1 MRKKQEELDEK
12 MDKKEEDSEQLL
24 INLFGTSDLREM
36 SIVPQSSNIDDSDD
50 DSDDEWLDQELEK
63 IEKIRDML
71 LESTCYVFIM
81 CNIFSY
87 SLRFRVDLPLR
98 SRNRKITNTC
108 RYRVRV
114 RKQLRS
120 HVFYQ
125 YDCTALQHSGCFVS
139 EWIYHT
145 SVFWCLGSVLSEVL
159 VKKKEV
165 FIIKQNV

>member
-1 MRKKQEELDEK
+1 
-12 MDKKEEDSEQLL
+12 MDKKEEEDSEQLL

-71 LESTCYVFIM
+71 LESTCNVFIVYKLEY
-81 CNIFSY
+81 FLTY
-87 SLRFRVDLPLR
+87 SPL
-98 SRNRKITNTC
+98 SSVSASPSSSKITNTC

-114 RKQLRS
+114 RKQLRRN
-120 HVFYQ
+120 VFYQ
-125 YDCTALQHSGCFVS
+125 YDCTALQHSRCFIS

-159 VKKKEV
+159 VKKKGV
-165 FIIKQNV
+165 FI